1 MGITRNCARF
11 LTFAKSRNVSF
22 ERTVMLGRQ
31 VLYVTPQETK
41 ALFDYFKLTP
51 IPVNAYSQFAESL
64 FHSLGASVIDSIDYS
79 DFEGASIITDM
90 NEAIP
95 ANLKEQYSV
104 VFDGGTLEHVFNFP
118 QAIKNCMDM
127 LKIGGHFIAITPA
140 NNQCG
145 HGFYQFSPELFF
157 SIFNP
162 ENGFELQ
169 QIIIGVD
176 LPEKGIRDWY
186 RVKEPAKVK
195 RRVTLTNSQPTY
207 LMVLAR
213 KIRSTNE
220 LALKPMQSDYQN
232 VWEVHNSIKN
242 SNPIETE
249 TYWIFLYRKYVPE
262 VIKSIIRKL
271 RNQSSDKQELIKE
284 LGLVNPAFFE
294 KLEV

>member
-1 MGITRNCARF
+1 
-11 LTFAKSRNVSF
+11 
-22 ERTVMLGRQ
+22 MLGRQ

-51 IPVNAYSQFAESL
+51 IPVNADSQFAESL

-95 ANLKEQYSV
+95 ANVKEQYSV

-220 LALKPMQSDYQN
+220 LVLKPMQSDYQN

>member
-1 MGITRNCARF
+1 MGITRNCTRF
-11 LTFAKSRNVSF
+11 LAYAKSKDVSF

-31 VLYVTPQETK
+31 VLYVTPQEIK
-41 ALFDYFKLTP
+41 SQFEYFKLTSTLAEAES
-51 IPVNAYSQFAESL
+51 NFAESL
-64 FHSLGASVIDSIDYS
+64 FHSLGARVIDSIDYS
-79 DFEGASIITDM
+79 DFEGATVITDM

-95 ANLKEQYSV
+95 PQLKEQYSV

-157 SIFNP
+157 SIFNS

-169 QIIIGVD
+169 QLIIGVD

-186 RVKEPAKVK
+186 KVKEPAKVK

-213 KIRSTNE
+213 KIKSTNE
-220 LALKPMQSDYQN
+220 LVLKPMQSDYQN
-232 VWEVHNSIKN
+232 VWEVHNSIKSN
-242 SNPIETE
+242 NPIETE

-262 VIKSIIRKL
+262 ILKRIIRKI
-271 RNQSSDKQELIKE
+271 RNQSSERQEVIKE
-284 LGLVNPAFFE
+284 LGFVNPSFFE